1 MFKTIVVGLDGR
13 AGGHDALR
21 LAARLARAGATEIVA
36 VRAFPYEPYA
46 SRFGPPIA
54 PTIVTAQ
61 CLEELDHELEG
72 WRSVVDRRLAIGD
85 SSPARALHRVAE
97 EQHAGLIV
105 VGSTHRGPMGRVLVG
120 DVAQATLH
128 GSPCPVAIAPHAAVT
143 ALPDRGRL
151 HRIGVGYDG
160 GEESVQ
166 ALGLAAALAH
176 ANGAALHARWVV
188 AVPPTLGGAPAAD
201 ETWMEAGRAESAR
214 RLDEALA
221 GLDGV
226 RVSGEAVI
234 GNPVRELARLS
245 QEVDVLVVGS
255 RAWGPTRRLFT
266 GSTAARLARE
276 AHCPLLVLP
285 RGAATGQPGE
295 RELAEVAAV

>member
-54 PTIVTAQ
+54 PTIATEQ
-61 CLEELDHELEG
+61 CLHELDRELEG
-72 WRSVVDRRLAIGD
+72 WQSVVARRLAIGD

-97 EQHAGLIV
+97 EQHADLIV
-105 VGSTHRGPMGRVLVG
+105 VGSTHHGPVGRVLIG
-120 DVAQATLH
+120 DDAQATLH
-128 GSPCPVAIAPHAAVT
+128 ASPCPVAIAPRGAAT
-143 ALPDRGRL
+143 TLPDRGRL

-160 GEESVQ
+160 GEEAAQ
-166 ALGLAAALAH
+166 ALRLAAALAH
-176 ANGAALHARWVV
+176 ANGASLHALWVV
-188 AVPPTLGGAPAAD
+188 TIPPTLGGAPLYD
-201 ETWMEAGRAESAR
+201 DSWMEVPLKDSVR
-214 RLDEALA
+214 RVQEAVA
-221 GLDGV
+221 KLDGV
-226 RVSGEAVI
+226 RASGEAVL
-234 GNPVRELARLS
+234 GDPVSELAKLS
-245 QEVDVLVVGS
+245 MTVDLLVAGS
-255 RAWGPTRRLFT
+255 RAWGPVRRLFM

-295 RELAEVAAV
+295 REPAQLLAV